1 MDTAWKKILDLYFA
15 QHDGRQIIYHQ
26 IASFNHFMDF
36 DVVDTIL
43 RSCPIRVVGSPDL
56 TLTGTTR
63 AAAGT
68 AGTAIRV
75 TVEDATGTPSGT
87 APATALPGGKAPG
100 GGPPREVEVIVK
112 FQNVSIRKPTIFEN
126 NGALTPMYP
135 NDARLRNFTYA
146 APVYLDIDVTT
157 TMTDPGKGTKETRTR
172 TLTKVLAGKIPVMVG
187 SKYCLLSES
196 PEKHPRELG
205 ECSADPFGYFII
217 QGGERVI
224 LSQERMAENRMFVFR
239 NNKAKHK
246 EAEIIECKSI
256 GPDNE
261 GVPKNIAVKII
272 YNPKLATGPE
282 HIRMTLP
289 RIKAEIPLFIM
300 FRALGIESDKG
311 ILELIM
317 GAAHSD
323 YDMIFQECI
332 YESAEIRTKQAA
344 QDYLQKHLGSGGG
357 IREQLSASTLA
368 SYKAPKDK
376 LIGEILAEEFLPHI
390 GGSEMMYEKACFLAA
405 MTKKVLDVYH
415 NKLPCDD
422 RDAYPNKKVEHPGN
436 LLGNLFRF
444 YFGTKV
450 IKDMKSTIVK
460 EIHNGAWKASGKFE
474 NIINTT
480 NVYKI
485 LKTTIVDVGM
495 KSSLAT
501 GNFASGKMGTK
512 SGISQV
518 MNRLTFL
525 SGISHLRRLSTPIE
539 KTGKL
544 IPPRKLHN
552 SQFGYICPAET
563 PEGHSVGVVKNL
575 ASTANVTLPSS
586 PNPVLRVLYD
596 ELKMKHLNETTAL
609 ERRDLLRVFVNG
621 AWIGTLGTSAQAASA
636 VKSLVIAKRSGRM
649 HIFTSIVYKSSTNEV
664 WMNTEGGRI
673 VRPLFVGAT
682 IREILSTGLTH
693 PWTFCTSWND
703 LMRWVSPAGNH
714 LLEFVD
720 AGESEGL
727 YISKT
732 LGTLAKDHTHLEIH
746 PSVIIGTMGSN
757 IPFPDHNQSPR
768 NSYQAA
774 MGKQAMGVYALNF
787 TERLDT
793 MSNLL
798 CYTARPLVSPYMSK
812 YYRAQD
818 MPSGYNIIVAIM
830 TYGGYNQEDSVMINR
845 AALDRG
851 LFRSI
856 FYRTYKDEE
865 KKNQASGEEE
875 RFCKPDVSL
884 TKHMK
889 LANYEKLAADGIVP
903 ENVFVDNDDILIG
916 KVVPIRLRAVEGAM
930 AAGVSHS
937 SLASMSAAAAAA
949 AVEAVGGK
957 RYRDSSKLL
966 RNNETGYV
974 DKIYRGRNGEGF
986 SFVKI
991 RVRSERIPTIGD
1003 KFCCYDP
1010 QTEILTSSGW
1020 KFFPDLTTEDKVAT
1034 LQEVGDQKVLE
1045 YQAPQEVMNYDFDGD
1060 MYRVESGQVD
1070 LMVTKN
1076 HRMYV
1081 SHTRTNPK
1089 TYKIQLA
1096 EEIYGSRRY
1105 YKKDVDNYVPP
1116 VMTNSKNLCYLN
1128 KETGATMTEPQSF
1141 MIDDFKMPINDWLVF
1156 FGIWIAE
1163 GWVHGTTLIVSAFKE
1178 RVRKALD
1185 DICERNNIK
1194 ITASRDPRFERTMP
1208 AGENTS
1214 YHIVHT
1220 MIRQYLKPLSVGAV
1234 NKSLP
1239 EWAWYLTT
1247 EQSRQ
1252 LINGMML
1259 GDGHDM
1265 KNGTRRYDT
1274 SSKQLKDDFQKLC
1287 LHAGYSANYFVKCEA
1302 GHTTTIK
1309 DPRRAGETI
1318 TTTTEAYRLTIVE
1331 SQNQPLV
1338 NKNIKPDGT
1347 DRLDSYVK
1355 YTGKVYCCRV
1365 NGPGVVY
1372 VRRNGVPVWCGQS
1385 RHGQKGTCGL
1395 ILEPEDMPQTS
1406 SGIVPDIIIN
1416 PHCIPSRMTIAHLME
1431 TLMGRIGCEI
1441 GAVGDGSP
1449 FTDVSVD
1456 GLARTLRDDLGL
1468 EPYTNE
1474 VMYCG
1479 TTGKQMKTS
1488 IFMGPIFYQRL
1499 KHMVDDKIHCLTP
1512 DHDVLTTK
1520 GWKPIAEVT
1529 LDDKVAT
1536 LQQGKVC
1543 YEHPIKT
1550 FDYDYVG
1557 KMYQVQT
1564 QQIDLKVTPNHRM
1577 WVGTPYGRQKVWN
1590 WGFHEAKDIQGK
1602 HVKYQKDG
1610 LWEKEPYQFVLP
1622 AQGKHEARAL
1632 DMDAWLT
1639 FFGIWIAEGWAS
1651 LKSQIGLAV
1660 NKERVKSAL
1669 SVIMDKLEIPY
1680 RYEPLAEKVTI
1691 SHSQLRQYLIPL
1703 SPGAKNKYLPDWVW
1717 ELDAEQSKKLIAG
1730 LLLGDGHTTAS
1741 GSIIYSTSSRKLA
1754 DDVQRLCLH
1763 AGWSANIRLH
1773 TLAGSPY
1780 TIGDHSGFTTAD
1792 LLSVR
1797 IIRAKNRPAVNHGH
1811 VYEQQIQSERMMD
1824 YDGKV
1829 HCLEVPGNVFYVR
1842 RSGMPVWTG
1851 NSRSSGPLV
1860 MLTRQPAEGRARDG
1874 GLRFGEMERD
1884 CGTEEMQVLTNKGF
1898 LFLHDFEA
1906 MHDDKSLLVASYDT
1920 ITKELI
1926 YESMNELIVK
1936 PAKEQTMIEFAYEQD
1951 SSIVMTPRHDMY
1963 VKQSTD
1969 YQKVKAASLLSVDSN
1984 GHVNML
1990 CYTPSTMKLYE
2001 TTLNQAHDIKEITYT
2016 GRTWCVNVPHGFIVA
2031 RRAETKDDVVIKASV
2046 PVIMGNC
2053 IVAHGASEFLKEI
2066 MMEKADNFQCFI
2078 CKSCGLLG
2086 QVNPKAGIFKCTS
2099 CEGVTDFAQIRVPY
2113 AYKLFLQELESMS
2126 ICSRILPESRLRMI
2140 SNSAS
2145 LMPEPTATK
2154 SV

>member
-1 MDTAWKKILDLYFA
+1 MENAWKRILDLYFA
-15 QHDGRQIIYHQ
+15 QHDNRQIIYHQ

-75 TVEDATGTPSGT
+75 TVEDTTGTPSGT

-146 APVYLDIDVTT
+146 APVYLDMDVTT
-157 TMTDPGKGTKETRTR
+157 TLTDPGKGTKETRTR
-172 TLTKVLAGKIPVMVG
+172 TLTRVLAGKIPVMVG

-217 QGGERVI
+217 QGGERII

-282 HIRMTLP
+282 HIRVTLP
-289 RIKAEIPLFIM
+289 RIKAELPLFIM
-300 FRALGIESDKG
+300 FRALGIESDKS
-311 ILELIM
+311 IIELIM
-317 GAAHSD
+317 GDVHND
-323 YDMIFQECI
+323 YEMIFQECI
-332 YESAEIRTKQAA
+332 MEAADIRGKQPA

-368 SYKAPKDK
+368 TYKAPREK
-376 LIGEILAEEFLPHI
+376 LISEILAEEFLPHI
-390 GGSEMMYEKACFLAA
+390 GGADMMYEKACFLAA

-415 NKLPCDD
+415 NKIPYDD
-422 RDAYPNKKVEHPGN
+422 RDGYPNKKVEHPGN

-460 EIHNGAWKASGKFE
+460 EIHNGSWKASGKFE

-485 LKTTIVDVGM
+485 LKTTIVEVGM

-512 SGISQV
+512 TGISQV

-552 SQFGYICPAET
+552 SQYGFICPAET

-575 ASTANVTLPSS
+575 ASTANITLPSS
-586 PNPVLRVLYD
+586 PNPILKVMYD
-596 ELKMKHLNETTAL
+596 ELKLKHLADTTSV
-609 ERRDLLRVFVNG
+609 ERRDLLRVFING
-621 AWIGTLGTSAQAASA
+621 AWIGTLGGSADAFRSVQA
-636 VKSLVIAKRSGRM
+636 LVTAKRAGRV
-649 HIFTSIVYKSSTNEV
+649 HPYTSIVYKPSPNEV
-664 WMNTEGGRI
+664 WVNTEGGRL
-673 VRPLFVGAT
+673 VRPLFIGET
-682 IREILSTGLTH
+682 IREILSTNCQK
-693 PWTFCTSWND
+693 PWEVCNSWND
-703 LMRWVSPAGNH
+703 LMRWVSPTGNH
-714 LLEFVD
+714 LIEFVD
-720 AGESEGL
+720 AGESENL
-727 YISKT
+727 YIAKT
-732 LGTLAKDHTHLEIH
+732 LGTLDSEHTHLEIH

-875 RFCKPDVSL
+875 RFCKPDPSL
-884 TKHMK
+884 TKHTK
-889 LANYEKLAADGIVP
+889 LANYEKLAADGIIP
-903 ENVFVDNDDILIG
+903 ENTFVDNDDILIG

-957 RYRDSSKLL
+957 RYRDASKML
-966 RNNETGYV
+966 RNNETGFV

-1003 KFCCYDP
+1003 KFC
-1010 QTEILTSSGW
+1010 
-1020 KFFPDLTTEDKVAT
+1020 
-1034 LQEVGDQKVLE
+1034 
-1045 YQAPQEVMNYDFDGD
+1045 
-1060 MYRVESGQVD
+1060 
-1070 LMVTKN
+1070 
-1076 HRMYV
+1076 
-1081 SHTRTNPK
+1081 
-1089 TYKIQLA
+1089 
-1096 EEIYGSRRY
+1096 
-1105 YKKDVDNYVPP
+1105 
-1116 VMTNSKNLCYLN
+1116 
-1128 KETGATMTEPQSF
+1128 
-1141 MIDDFKMPINDWLVF
+1141 
-1156 FGIWIAE
+1156 
-1163 GWVHGTTLIVSAFKE
+1163 
-1178 RVRKALD
+1178 
-1185 DICERNNIK
+1185 
-1194 ITASRDPRFERTMP
+1194 
-1208 AGENTS
+1208 
-1214 YHIVHT
+1214 
-1220 MIRQYLKPLSVGAV
+1220 
-1234 NKSLP
+1234 
-1239 EWAWYLTT
+1239 
-1247 EQSRQ
+1247 
-1252 LINGMML
+1252 
-1259 GDGHDM
+1259 
-1265 KNGTRRYDT
+1265 
-1274 SSKQLKDDFQKLC
+1274 
-1287 LHAGYSANYFVKCEA
+1287 
-1302 GHTTTIK
+1302 
-1309 DPRRAGETI
+1309 
-1318 TTTTEAYRLTIVE
+1318 
-1331 SQNQPLV
+1331 
-1338 NKNIKPDGT
+1338 
-1347 DRLDSYVK
+1347 
-1355 YTGKVYCCRV
+1355 
-1365 NGPGVVY
+1365 
-1372 VRRNGVPVWCGQS
+1372 S
-1385 RHGQKGTCGL
+1385 RHGQKGTVGM
-1395 ILEPEDMPQTS
+1395 ILEPEDMPQTA

-1431 TLMGRIGCEI
+1431 TLMGRVGCEI

-1456 GLARTLRDDLGL
+1456 GLSKMLRDDLGL
-1468 EPYTNE
+1468 EPHTNE

-1499 KHMVDDKIHCLTP
+1499 KHMVEDKIH
-1512 DHDVLTTK
+1512 
-1520 GWKPIAEVT
+1520 
-1529 LDDKVAT
+1529 
-1536 LQQGKVC
+1536 
-1543 YEHPIKT
+1543 
-1550 FDYDYVG
+1550 
-1557 KMYQVQT
+1557 
-1564 QQIDLKVTPNHRM
+1564 
-1577 WVGTPYGRQKVWN
+1577 
-1590 WGFHEAKDIQGK
+1590 
-1602 HVKYQKDG
+1602 
-1610 LWEKEPYQFVLP
+1610 
-1622 AQGKHEARAL
+1622 
-1632 DMDAWLT
+1632 
-1639 FFGIWIAEGWAS
+1639 
-1651 LKSQIGLAV
+1651 
-1660 NKERVKSAL
+1660 
-1669 SVIMDKLEIPY
+1669 
-1680 RYEPLAEKVTI
+1680 
-1691 SHSQLRQYLIPL
+1691 
-1703 SPGAKNKYLPDWVW
+1703 
-1717 ELDAEQSKKLIAG
+1717 
-1730 LLLGDGHTTAS
+1730 
-1741 GSIIYSTSSRKLA
+1741 
-1754 DDVQRLCLH
+1754 
-1763 AGWSANIRLH
+1763 
-1773 TLAGSPY
+1773 
-1780 TIGDHSGFTTAD
+1780 
-1792 LLSVR
+1792 
-1797 IIRAKNRPAVNHGH
+1797 
-1811 VYEQQIQSERMMD
+1811 
-1824 YDGKV
+1824 
-1829 HCLEVPGNVFYVR
+1829 
-1842 RSGMPVWTG
+1842 
-1851 NSRSSGPLV
+1851 SRSSGPLV

-1884 CGTEEMQVLTNKGF
+1884 CM
-1898 LFLHDFEA
+1898 
-1906 MHDDKSLLVASYDT
+1906 
-1920 ITKELI
+1920 
-1926 YESMNELIVK
+1926 
-1936 PAKEQTMIEFAYEQD
+1936 
-1951 SSIVMTPRHDMY
+1951 
-1963 VKQSTD
+1963 
-1969 YQKVKAASLLSVDSN
+1969 
-1984 GHVNML
+1984 
-1990 CYTPSTMKLYE
+1990 
-2001 TTLNQAHDIKEITYT
+2001 
-2016 GRTWCVNVPHGFIVA
+2016 
-2031 RRAETKDDVVIKASV
+2031 
-2046 PVIMGNC
+2046 
-2053 IVAHGASEFLKEI
+2053 VAHGASEFLKEI
-2066 MMEKADNFQCFI
+2066 MMEKSDNFQCFV

-2086 QVNPKAGIFKCTS
+2086 QVNPKAGIYKCTS
-2099 CEGVTDFAQIRVPY
+2099 CDAVTDFCQIRVPY

-2126 ICSRILPESRLRMI
+2126 ICSRILPESRLRTI
-2140 SNSAS
+2140 ANEAN
-2145 LMPEPTATK
+2145 LMPEPVALIK
-2154 SV
+2154 ANL

>member
-1 MDTAWKKILDLYFA
+1 MENAWKKILDLYFA

-317 GAAHSD
+317 GQAHSD

-368 SYKAPKDK
+368 SYKAPREK
-376 LIGEILAEEFLPHI
+376 LISEILAEEFLPHI

-518 MNRLTFL
+518 MNRLTYL

-552 SQFGYICPAET
+552 SQWGYICVLGDTDILHGDGISTSKIVDMKNGDNVLTADPNTLKESSSEIYAYFKTTPEKVLKFTTLSGRSVGCSPDHPLLVEKDGEMTWIHAGDLRVGDRLIVKNYTLPLSKTGDQLQISSSVVAQLDSSKKRQMDLANLGWLDTPISHEKMEILARLHGACATDGTITHHTYGWQVNFYVGEEEDAKAISADIARLGFEAPTYRKKCSVHINKTTDYHTEYNYYDLSKGGAFGTLMVATGAIVGKKGASANPSVASWILAGSPSVKREFLSGFQGGDGCRITMFTNGSANRNKVGMNFTQQTCHSDNAVGHHAYMSQISAMFSEFGIQTNLIQRIQDDRTLHQIKFNIDYKNIALYAKIIGYRYCAEKVRTSALPIEYSLYRDKLVKEKETTITKIRTLSSQGVSPADIHRQIQGMSFQSVCRFIDNPEKACVSHCANYMTYNEFVAKTSVIDNRVIIPIETIVELPVEDVYDFTTRSDNHDFYANGILVRNCPAET

-575 ASTANVTLPSS
+575 ASTANITLPSS
-586 PNPVLRVLYD
+586 PNPILKVLYD
-596 ELKMKHLNETTAL
+596 ELHMKHLNETTAL
-609 ERRDLLRVFVNG
+609 ARRDLLRVFVNG
-621 AWIGTLGTSAQAASA
+621 AWIGTLGSSAQAAAS
-636 VKSLVIAKRSGRM
+636 VKSLVIAKRSGRI
-649 HIFTSIVYKSSTNEV
+649 HPYTSVVYKSSTNEV

-673 VRPLFVGAT
+673 VRPLFVGET

-732 LGTLAKDHTHLEIH
+732 LGTLARDHTHLEIH

-991 RVRSERIPTIGD
+991 RVRSERVPTIGD
-1003 KFCCYDP
+1003 KFC
-1010 QTEILTSSGW
+1010 
-1020 KFFPDLTTEDKVAT
+1020 
-1034 LQEVGDQKVLE
+1034 
-1045 YQAPQEVMNYDFDGD
+1045 
-1060 MYRVESGQVD
+1060 
-1070 LMVTKN
+1070 
-1076 HRMYV
+1076 
-1081 SHTRTNPK
+1081 
-1089 TYKIQLA
+1089 
-1096 EEIYGSRRY
+1096 
-1105 YKKDVDNYVPP
+1105 
-1116 VMTNSKNLCYLN
+1116 
-1128 KETGATMTEPQSF
+1128 
-1141 MIDDFKMPINDWLVF
+1141 
-1156 FGIWIAE
+1156 
-1163 GWVHGTTLIVSAFKE
+1163 
-1178 RVRKALD
+1178 
-1185 DICERNNIK
+1185 
-1194 ITASRDPRFERTMP
+1194 
-1208 AGENTS
+1208 
-1214 YHIVHT
+1214 
-1220 MIRQYLKPLSVGAV
+1220 
-1234 NKSLP
+1234 
-1239 EWAWYLTT
+1239 
-1247 EQSRQ
+1247 
-1252 LINGMML
+1252 
-1259 GDGHDM
+1259 
-1265 KNGTRRYDT
+1265 
-1274 SSKQLKDDFQKLC
+1274 
-1287 LHAGYSANYFVKCEA
+1287 
-1302 GHTTTIK
+1302 
-1309 DPRRAGETI
+1309 
-1318 TTTTEAYRLTIVE
+1318 
-1331 SQNQPLV
+1331 
-1338 NKNIKPDGT
+1338 
-1347 DRLDSYVK
+1347 
-1355 YTGKVYCCRV
+1355 
-1365 NGPGVVY
+1365 
-1372 VRRNGVPVWCGQS
+1372 S

-1499 KHMVDDKIHCLTP
+1499 KHMVDDKIHS
-1512 DHDVLTTK
+1512 
-1520 GWKPIAEVT
+1520 
-1529 LDDKVAT
+1529 
-1536 LQQGKVC
+1536 
-1543 YEHPIKT
+1543 
-1550 FDYDYVG
+1550 
-1557 KMYQVQT
+1557 
-1564 QQIDLKVTPNHRM
+1564 
-1577 WVGTPYGRQKVWN
+1577 
-1590 WGFHEAKDIQGK
+1590 
-1602 HVKYQKDG
+1602 
-1610 LWEKEPYQFVLP
+1610 
-1622 AQGKHEARAL
+1622 RA
-1632 DMDAWLT
+1632 
-1639 FFGIWIAEGWAS
+1639 
-1651 LKSQIGLAV
+1651 
-1660 NKERVKSAL
+1660 
-1669 SVIMDKLEIPY
+1669 
-1680 RYEPLAEKVTI
+1680 
-1691 SHSQLRQYLIPL
+1691 
-1703 SPGAKNKYLPDWVW
+1703 
-1717 ELDAEQSKKLIAG
+1717 
-1730 LLLGDGHTTAS
+1730 
-1741 GSIIYSTSSRKLA
+1741 
-1754 DDVQRLCLH
+1754 
-1763 AGWSANIRLH
+1763 
-1773 TLAGSPY
+1773 
-1780 TIGDHSGFTTAD
+1780 
-1792 LLSVR
+1792 
-1797 IIRAKNRPAVNHGH
+1797 
-1811 VYEQQIQSERMMD
+1811 
-1824 YDGKV
+1824 
-1829 HCLEVPGNVFYVR
+1829 
-1842 RSGMPVWTG
+1842 
-1851 NSRSSGPLV
+1851 SGPLV

-1884 CGTEEMQVLTNKGF
+1884 
-1898 LFLHDFEA
+1898 
-1906 MHDDKSLLVASYDT
+1906 
-1920 ITKELI
+1920 
-1926 YESMNELIVK
+1926 
-1936 PAKEQTMIEFAYEQD
+1936 
-1951 SSIVMTPRHDMY
+1951 
-1963 VKQSTD
+1963 
-1969 YQKVKAASLLSVDSN
+1969 
-1984 GHVNML
+1984 
-1990 CYTPSTMKLYE
+1990 
-2001 TTLNQAHDIKEITYT
+2001 
-2016 GRTWCVNVPHGFIVA
+2016 
-2031 RRAETKDDVVIKASV
+2031 
-2046 PVIMGNC
+2046 C

-2140 SNSAS
+2140 SNSAA
-2145 LMPEPTATK
+2145 LMPEPTAIK